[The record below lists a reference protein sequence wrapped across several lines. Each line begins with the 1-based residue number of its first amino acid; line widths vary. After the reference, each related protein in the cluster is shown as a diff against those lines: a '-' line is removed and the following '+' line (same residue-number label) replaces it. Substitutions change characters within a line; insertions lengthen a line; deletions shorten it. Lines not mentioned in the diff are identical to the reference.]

1 MDRKDFLGNMMVLR
15 KKAQE
20 ANGSE
25 NVIGEYFSLQVR
37 NTVTETSITMEGT
50 VFHLK
55 LSK

>member
-1 MDRKDFLGNMMVLR
+1 LNFREKNNVDCKDFLGNMMVLR

-37 NTVTETSITMEGT
+37 NTV
-50 VFHLK
+50 
-55 LSK
+55 